1 MNYPML
7 DETFIVCGSQK
18 YPIDNKVEKYDFDIM
33 KLLYCVQCSLKL
45 RNVLCFMLHWV
56 LKYDDGKTNSYSSM
70 CQHDNLS

>member
-45 RNVLCFMLHWV
+45 RNVLCFMLH
-56 LKYDDGKTNSYSSM
+56 
-70 CQHDNLS
+70 